1 MAPCVHF
8 QGICT
13 MASLL
18 PFLLFAFVAS
28 ITPGPTN
35 ILVLSHSSRQG
46 LLATLP
52 IIFGACAAAAL
63 IVLVVGLGAGETLL
77 RFPRVQQAMAWG
89 GVLWLSW
96 LAWQIFRS
104 APPSLNPTEQQEQG
118 LSVLGAATL
127 QLVNPKVWMM
137 AMAVVS
143 VFVGGGDQTLQ
154 LLVLSLAFLLV
165 SLPCMTLWALL
176 GVGSRR
182 LIGSPQA
189 FRRMNAVLASLLLL
203 SAWLTVLA

>member
-1 MAPCVHF
+1 
-8 QGICT
+8 

-35 ILVLSHSSRQG
+35 ILVLSHSSRRG
-46 LLATLP
+46 LIATLP
-52 IIFGACAAAAL
+52 IIFGACGAAAL

-77 RFPRVQQAMAWG
+77 RFPRVQQAMAWA

-96 LAWQIFRS
+96 VAWQIFRS
-104 APPSLNPTEQQEQG
+104 PPPSLDPNAPQEQS
-118 LSVLGAATL
+118 LSVFGAALL

-137 AMAVVS
+137 AVAVVS
-143 VFVGGGDQTLQ
+143 VFVGGGDKTLR

-176 GVGSRR
+176 GVGSAR
-182 LIGSPQA
+182 LLGSPQA
-189 FRRMNAVLASLLLL
+189 FKRMNAALAFLLLL
-203 SAWLTVLA
+203 SAWLAVLV

>member
-1 MAPCVHF
+1 
-8 QGICT
+8 

-35 ILVLSHSSRQG
+35 ILVLSHSSRRG
-46 LLATLP
+46 LIATLP
-52 IIFGACAAAAL
+52 IIFGACGAAAL

-77 RFPRVQQAMAWG
+77 RFPRVQQAMAWA

-104 APPSLNPTEQQEQG
+104 PPPSLDPNAPQEQG
-118 LSVLGAATL
+118 LSVFGAALL

-137 AMAVVS
+137 AVAVVS
-143 VFVGGGDQTLQ
+143 VFVGGGDKTLR

-176 GVGSRR
+176 GVGSAR
-182 LIGSPQA
+182 LLGSPQA
-189 FRRMNAVLASLLLL
+189 FKRMNAALAFLLLL
-203 SAWLTVLA
+203 SAWLAVLV

>member
-1 MAPCVHF
+1 
-8 QGICT
+8 

-46 LLATLP
+46 LFATLP
-52 IIFGACAAAAL
+52 IIFAACAAAAL

-104 APPSLNPTEQQEQG
+104 APPSLDSTDAPDQG
-118 LSVLGAATL
+118 ISAMGAALL

-137 AMAVVS
+137 AVAVVS
-143 VFVGGGDQTLQ
+143 VFVGGGDKTLW

-165 SLPCMTLWALL
+165 SLPCMTFWALL
-176 GVGSRR
+176 G
-182 LIGSPQA
+182 IGSARLFGTPQA
-189 FRRMNAVLASLLLL
+189 FKRMNAALALLLLL

>member
-1 MAPCVHF
+1 MV
-8 QGICT
+8 
-13 MASLL
+13 SLL

-35 ILVLSHSSRQG
+35 ILVLSHSSRRG
-46 LLATLP
+46 LIATLP

-77 RFPRVQQAMAWG
+77 RFPRVQQAMAWA

-104 APPSLNPTEQQEQG
+104 PPPSLDPKSQEQS
-118 LSVLGAATL
+118 LSVFGAALL

-137 AMAVVS
+137 AVAVVS
-143 VFVGGGDQTLQ
+143 VFVGGGDKTLR

-176 GVGSRR
+176 GVGSAR
-182 LIGSPQA
+182 LLSSPQA
-189 FRRMNAVLASLLLL
+189 FKRMNAALALLLLL
-203 SAWLTVLA
+203 SAWLAVLI

>member
-1 MAPCVHF
+1 
-8 QGICT
+8 

-35 ILVLSHSSRQG
+35 ILVLSHSSRRG
-46 LLATLP
+46 LIATLP

-77 RFPRVQQAMAWG
+77 RFPRVQQAMAWA

-96 LAWQIFRS
+96 LAGQIFRS
-104 APPSLNPTEQQEQG
+104 PPPSLDPKSHEQS
-118 LSVLGAATL
+118 LSVFGAALL

-137 AMAVVS
+137 AVAVVS
-143 VFVGGGDQTLQ
+143 VFVGGGDKTLR

-176 GVGSRR
+176 GVGSAR
-182 LIGSPQA
+182 LLSSPQA
-189 FRRMNAVLASLLLL
+189 FKRMNAALALLLLL
-203 SAWLTVLA
+203 SAWLAVLV

>member
-1 MAPCVHF
+1 
-8 QGICT
+8 

-35 ILVLSHSSRQG
+35 ILVLSHSSRRG
-46 LLATLP
+46 LIATLP
-52 IIFGACAAAAL
+52 IIFGACGAAAL

-77 RFPRVQQAMAWG
+77 RFPRVQQAMAWA

-104 APPSLNPTEQQEQG
+104 PPPSLDPNAPQEQG
-118 LSVLGAATL
+118 LSVFGAALL

-137 AMAVVS
+137 AVAVVS
-143 VFVGGGDQTLQ
+143 VFVGGGDKTLR

-176 GVGSRR
+176 GVGSAR
-182 LIGSPQA
+182 LLGSPQA
-189 FRRMNAVLASLLLL
+189 FKRMNAAMAFLLLL
-203 SAWLTVLA
+203 SAWLAVLV

>member
-1 MAPCVHF
+1 
-8 QGICT
+8 

-35 ILVLSHSSRQG
+35 ILVLSHSSRRG
-46 LLATLP
+46 LIATLP
-52 IIFGACAAAAL
+52 IIFGACGAAAL

-77 RFPRVQQAMAWG
+77 RFPRVQQAMAWA

-104 APPSLNPTEQQEQG
+104 PPPSLDPNAPQEQG
-118 LSVLGAATL
+118 LSVFGAALL

-137 AMAVVS
+137 AVAVVS
-143 VFVGGGDQTLQ
+143 VFVGGGDKTLR
-154 LLVLSLAFLLV
+154 LLVLSVAFLLV

-176 GVGSRR
+176 GVGSAR
-182 LIGSPQA
+182 LLGSPQA
-189 FRRMNAVLASLLLL
+189 FKRMNAALAFLLLL
-203 SAWLTVLA
+203 SAWLTVLV

>member
-1 MAPCVHF
+1 
-8 QGICT
+8 

-77 RFPRVQQAMAWG
+77 RFPRVQQAMAWA

-104 APPSLNPTEQQEQG
+104 APPSLDPAEPQEQG
-118 LSVLGAATL
+118 LSVFGAAML

-143 VFVGGGDQTLQ
+143 VFLGGGDKTLR
-154 LLVLSLAFLLV
+154 LMVLSLAFLLV

-176 GVGSRR
+176 GVSSRR
-182 LIGSPQA
+182 LIGSAQA
-189 FRRMNAVLASLLLL
+189 FKRMNAVLAFLLLV
-203 SAWLTVLA
+203 SAWLTVLV

>member
-1 MAPCVHF
+1 
-8 QGICT
+8 

-52 IIFGACAAAAL
+52 IIFGACTAAAL
-63 IVLVVGLGAGETLL
+63 IVLMVGLGAGETLL
-77 RFPRVQQAMAWG
+77 RYPLVQHAMAWG

-104 APPSLNPTEQQEQG
+104 PPPSLDPAQQQDSG
-118 LSVLGAATL
+118 LSVFGAALL

-137 AMAVVS
+137 AVAVVS
-143 VFVGGGDQTLQ
+143 VFVGGGDKTLR

-189 FRRMNAVLASLLLL
+189 FKRMNAVLALLLLL
-203 SAWLTVLA
+203 SAWLTILI

>member
-1 MAPCVHF
+1 
-8 QGICT
+8 

-35 ILVLSHSSRQG
+35 ILVLSHSSRRG
-46 LLATLP
+46 LIATLP
-52 IIFGACAAAAL
+52 IIFGACGAAAL

-77 RFPRVQQAMAWG
+77 RFPRVQQAMAWS

-104 APPSLNPTEQQEQG
+104 PPPSLDPKSQEQS
-118 LSVLGAATL
+118 LSVFGAALL

-137 AMAVVS
+137 AVAVVS
-143 VFVGGGDQTLQ
+143 VFVGGGDKTLR

-176 GVGSRR
+176 GVGSTR
-182 LIGSPQA
+182 LLSSPQA
-189 FRRMNAVLASLLLL
+189 FKRMNAALALLLLL
-203 SAWLTVLA
+203 SAWLAVLV